1 MCFTVLFC
9 LILSF
14 LCDRMNAIV
23 NGICLC
29 SGKEKK
35 VTRTISKK
43 SPDYKVAYL
52 TLVSN
57 VILSKLIL

>member
-1 MCFTVLFC
+1 
-9 LILSF
+9 
-14 LCDRMNAIV
+14 MNALCVIMNDV
-23 NGICLC
+23 CLC

-35 VTRTISKK
+35 VTRTVSKK

-57 VILSKLIL
+57 NVFLSNIYYNR